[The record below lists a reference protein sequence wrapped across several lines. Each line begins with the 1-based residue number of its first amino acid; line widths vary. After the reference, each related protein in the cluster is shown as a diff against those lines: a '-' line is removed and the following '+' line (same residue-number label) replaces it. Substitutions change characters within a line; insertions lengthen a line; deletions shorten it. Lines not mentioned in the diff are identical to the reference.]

1 MSQHPNDS
9 NPDGSE
15 DDEAPRPRAAKSQF
29 SKRKVTTN
37 RLKEMKQA
45 GVPIAA
51 LTAYDYSMAELV
63 DAAGIDV
70 ILVGDSVSTVM
81 QGLETTVTVTMD
93 HMVYHT
99 MLVRRGVERA
109 LVVADLPFMSY
120 QVNSDEALRNAGRM
134 VKEAGAEAVKLEGGR
149 VVADTVRRIVDV
161 GIPVMGHLGLT
172 PQSSHKFGTYQVR
185 AQEEEEADE
194 LRRDAKL
201 LEEAG
206 VFSIVLEKV
215 PAELAREVTES
226 VSVPVIGIG
235 AGGSCDGQIL
245 VSHDML
251 GICTRFNPRFV
262 RRYANIGDDMQKAF
276 EHYAEDVRSR
286 GFPNES
292 ESY

>member
-1 MSQHPNDS
+1 MSQHPEHSGADS
-9 NPDGSE
+9 SE
-15 DDEAPRPRAAKSQF
+15 F
-29 SKRKVTTN
+29 SGRKVTTN
-37 RLKEMKQA
+37 LLTQMKEA
-45 GVPIAA
+45 GTPIAA
-51 LTAYDYSMAELV
+51 LTSYDYTMAQLLDQAGV
-63 DAAGIDV
+63 DL

-81 QGLETTVTVTMD
+81 QGLETTVTVTME
-93 HMVYHT
+93 HMVYHAS
-99 MLVRRGVERA
+99 LVRRGVERA

-149 VVADTVRRIVDV
+149 VVAETVRRIVDV

-172 PQSSHKFGTYQVR
+172 PQSIHKFGTYQVR
-185 AQEEEEADE
+185 ATDDEEADE

-201 LEEAG
+201 LEQAG

-215 PAELAREVTES
+215 PAALAKEVTES

-235 AGGSCDGQIL
+235 AGGGCDGQIL

-262 RRYANIGDDMQKAF
+262 RRYGNFADEMGGAF
-276 EHYAEDVRSR
+276 ERFTADVRGR
-286 GFPNES
+286 DFPSEE